1 MMKTFALHI
10 FLICTTVSAA
20 IGCARDESDFPPA
33 SEGIRF
39 EATADRIGSEGE
51 SSQGND
57 VTTTYTIPDFRVSA
71 FKQWETLMDNVVVT
85 RTGINSWMY
94 SPAVDWPEND
104 SVDFFAVSPSSVK
117 INNNQWWYRSFRYV
131 NTDYATDLLISVKS
145 KAVQS
150 DGRIRLNFRHALARV
165 QVRLKTSDTSSVI
178 KVDQIDVRNIQ
189 KYGEFHYPMQT
200 TSPETNRGEL
210 FKCWNVY
217 SANEA
222 ITLFQAS
229 DGNTLDP
236 SGEVIIVGPENL
248 FMLPDS
254 LTTLDQQQHWTGTHI
269 YLSYTRDRVA
279 NVSRIG
285 LRESTPDAKWL
296 PGRSY
301 RYTVDI
307 TPAQNMTRGDAKKP
321 DKVRITCEVSDMQ

>member
-10 FLICTTVSAA
+10 FLICTAASAA
-20 IGCARDESDFPPA
+20 IGCARDESDLPPA
-33 SEGIRF
+33 SGGIQF
-39 EATADRIGSEGE
+39 EAMADRMDREGE
-51 SSQGND
+51 TSHGND

-85 RTGINSWMY
+85 RTGINSWIY

-117 INNNQWWYRSFRYV
+117 INNNQWWYHSFRYV
-131 NTDYATDLLISVKS
+131 NTDCATDLLISVKR

-150 DGRIRLNFRHALARV
+150 DGRIRLNFRHALAKV
-165 QVRLKTSDTSSVI
+165 QVRLKTSDPASEI
-178 KVDQIDVRNIQ
+178 KVDQVEVRNIHL
-189 KYGEFHYPMQT
+189 YGEFYYPQTT
-200 TSPETNRGEL
+200 TSPDTNKGEL

-217 SANEA
+217 SANEI

-236 SGEVIIVGPENL
+236 SGEATIVGPENL

-269 YLSYTRDRVA
+269 YLSYSRNGVA
-279 NVSRIG
+279 NIARIG

-296 PGRSY
+296 PGRCY

-307 TPAQNMTRGDAKKP
+307 TPAHNLTRGEGKEP
-321 DKVRITCEVSDMQ
+321 ENISITCDAIDM